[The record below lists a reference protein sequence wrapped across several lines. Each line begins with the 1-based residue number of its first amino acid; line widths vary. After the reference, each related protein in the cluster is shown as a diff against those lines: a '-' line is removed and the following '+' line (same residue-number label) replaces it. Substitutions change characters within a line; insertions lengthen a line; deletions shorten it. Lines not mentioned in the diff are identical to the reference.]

1 MNNDAAPLRLRTGTY
16 DDVPDVLML
25 WREADT
31 APSTTDD
38 ADGLNLLLSAAP
50 SALLIAEYQGQI
62 VGTLVAS
69 FDGWRGNL
77 YRLAVQPAH
86 RHRGVARSLVI
97 EGEHRLRSA
106 GARRITAL
114 VAHELDGAEGFWTAA
129 GYGPDSHTT
138 RFVKT
143 FPHTR
148 TSTSRCVDRRRSPHA

>member
-69 FDGWRGNL
+69 FDGGAGTCTGWRFS
-77 YRLAVQPAH
+77 Q
-86 RHRGVARSLVI
+86 
-97 EGEHRLRSA
+97 
-106 GARRITAL
+106 RIVTEA
-114 VAHELDGAEGFWTAA
+114 W
-129 GYGPDSHTT
+129 PD
-138 RFVKT
+138 
-143 FPHTR
+143 P
-148 TSTSRCVDRRRSPHA
+148 

>member
-1 MNNDAAPLRLRTGTY
+1 MNTDSAQVRLRTGTH
-16 DDVPDVLML
+16 DDTLDVLKL
-25 WREADT
+25 WGEAEA

-38 ADGLNLLLSAAP
+38 PDGLNRLLPTAP
-50 SALLIAEYQGQI
+50 SSLLIAEHQAQI
-62 VGTLVAS
+62 VGTLIAT

-86 RHRGVARSLVI
+86 RRRGVARSLVI

-114 VAHELDGAEGFWTAA
+114 IAHELDGAEEFWRAA
-129 GYGPDSHTT
+129 GYGSDPHTT

-143 FPHTR
+143 L
-148 TSTSRCVDRRRSPHA
+148 S